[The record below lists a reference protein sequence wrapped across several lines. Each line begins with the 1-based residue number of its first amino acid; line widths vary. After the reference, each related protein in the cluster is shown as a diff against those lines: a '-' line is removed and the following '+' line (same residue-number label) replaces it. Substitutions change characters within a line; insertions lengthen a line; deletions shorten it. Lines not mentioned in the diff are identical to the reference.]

1 MNWILK
7 FVSEILLTLFV
18 CLKEAPIHR
27 VIPIQAIACA
37 NKCHNSPRDSRSS
50 IWLRFNLVGSSP
62 LNTYRA
68 KILASI
74 DQVGCKAGLS
84 VANEALSEAE
94 PVRQERHCNLVV
106 FKARTFWWVIRFKPV
121 WCHKEAGNR
130 PEVFQ
135 GLHKAG
141 QDIGQEEVL
150 EFY

>member
-1 MNWILK
+1 
-7 FVSEILLTLFV
+7 
-18 CLKEAPIHR
+18 
-27 VIPIQAIACA
+27 
-37 NKCHNSPRDSRSS
+37 
-50 IWLRFNLVGSSP
+50 

-94 PVRQERHCNLVV
+94 PVGQERHRYLVV
-106 FKARTFWWVIRFKPV
+106 FKTCTFCWVIRFKPV
-121 WCHKEAGNR
+121 LGHKEAGYR

-135 GLHKAG
+135 GLHEAG

-150 EFY
+150 EFH